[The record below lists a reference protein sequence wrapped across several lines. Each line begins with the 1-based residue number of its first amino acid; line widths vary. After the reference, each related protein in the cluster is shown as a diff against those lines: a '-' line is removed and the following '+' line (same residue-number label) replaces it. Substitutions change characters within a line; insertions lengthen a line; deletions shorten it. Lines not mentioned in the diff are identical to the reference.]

1 MMITTLAAI
10 RAHDPCKASWGKL
23 LAALG
28 KIQAD
33 EEPLPFTRIL
43 DVLGLDDALWCL
55 RAAPQYERQT
65 RLFAVWCA
73 RQVAHLMCD
82 PHSRAALDVAER
94 YARGAASEDELNRA
108 TTEAA
113 AAVMAAA
120 WAAAEAWVE
129 AAKVSAAAARVEA
142 AAAVAAEAWTKAW
155 AQAAE
160 TAAAAAAAEAAQAPA
175 WAADATAAEAAW
187 AAAAAG
193 TAADTEAAR
202 AEMHARQVTRFREMC
217 EETPMRCR

>member
-1 MMITTLAAI
+1 MKTTLAAI

-108 TTEAA
+108 AA
-113 AAVMAAA
+113 
-120 WAAAEAWVE
+120 
-129 AAKVSAAAARVEA
+129 
-142 AAAVAAEAWTKAW
+142 
-155 AQAAE
+155 
-160 TAAAAAAAEAAQAPA
+160 
-175 WAADATAAEAAW
+175 AAW
-187 AAAAAG
+187 AAAAAQAAAWARATAEAAQAAAQAAAETAS
-193 TAADTEAAR
+193 TAAA
-202 AEMHARQVTRFREMC
+202 
-217 EETPMRCR
+217 